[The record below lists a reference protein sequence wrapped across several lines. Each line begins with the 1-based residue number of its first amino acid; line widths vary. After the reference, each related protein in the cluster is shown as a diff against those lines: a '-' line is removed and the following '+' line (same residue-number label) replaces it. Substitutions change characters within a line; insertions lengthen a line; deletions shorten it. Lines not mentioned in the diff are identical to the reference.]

1 MARQSGAAT
10 VDEVMLYNKPDR
22 QKVLLEGA
30 RKEGKITWYTSLII
44 DQVVR
49 PVKEAFEKKYPF
61 IQIEPFRGN
70 SGADRAKNVRRVSGQ
85 ALRSRHHRRHGDRA
99 DGAKRAATSS
109 VFIRPISPTIRLS

>member
-1 MARQSGAAT
+1 MATFINVSIIVLSLVIGSGSPGGAAT

-30 RKEGKITWYTSLII
+30 KKEAKITWYTSLIV

-61 IQIEPFRGN
+61 IQIEHFRGN
-70 SGADRAKNVRRVSGQ
+70 SERIVQKMQESAPPEMRQDRMTPG
-85 ALRSRHHRRHGDRA
+85 
-99 DGAKRAATSS
+99 SS
-109 VFIRPISPTIRLS
+109 HEE